1 MATDPVRRER
11 FESLVSRAYVPL
23 LRYLRRR
30 TDPDVADDVLADT
43 LLVLW
48 RRIDDVP
55 AEAELP
61 WCIGVA
67 RGCLANAVRAKT
79 RHLRL
84 LRRLADEA
92 VAHDHAAD
100 EGDPELDQAMQR
112 LRPADRE
119 VLTLWAWDGLQPKDI
134 AVVLGVSA
142 NAAGIRLHRAMA
154 RLRAELETGRRDGR
168 GAGHLM
174 VDKGNGTEGRGHGQG
189 RG

>member
-11 FESLVSRAYVPL
+11 FESLVGRAYVPL

-30 TDPDVADDVLADT
+30 TDPDTADDVLADA

-48 RRIDDVP
+48 RRLDDVP
-55 AEAELP
+55 ADAELP

-67 RGCLANAVRAKT
+67 RGCLANAVRTRT

-92 VAHDHAAD
+92 TVAGDAAA
-100 EGDPELDQAMQR
+100 ETDPEVATAMAR

-119 VLTLWAWDGLQPKDI
+119 VLTLWAWEGLPPKDI
-134 AVVLGVSA
+134 AVVLGVTA

-154 RLRAELETGRRDGR
+154 RLRDELTAGRRGR
-168 GAGHLM
+168 GPAGHLM
-174 VDKGNGTEGRGHGQG
+174 VDRGNGPEGRGHGQG
-189 RG
+189 RD